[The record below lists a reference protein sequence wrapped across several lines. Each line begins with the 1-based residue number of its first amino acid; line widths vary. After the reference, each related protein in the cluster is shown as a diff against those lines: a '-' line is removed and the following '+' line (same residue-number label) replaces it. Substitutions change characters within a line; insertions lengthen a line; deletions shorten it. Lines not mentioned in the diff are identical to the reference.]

1 LAGPLSGAACAP
13 DSGYARA
20 LVAKVKPAFVHI
32 HSDEKGLPRVAAI
45 WSVEGLD
52 GGELMLQEVDTG
64 APVAS
69 ELLAET

>member
-1 LAGPLSGAACAP
+1 
-13 DSGYARA
+13 
-20 LVAKVKPAFVHI
+20 VKPAFVHI

-64 APVAS
+64 VPAGS